1 MKAFTGF
8 AIGILAVLGAVAA
21 VFIYLKKKTEKE
33 IEYDEFDEIM
43 DSDADFDDDF
53 FDDDDE
59 VIDINSAL
67 KDLGNEFINNTL
79 PVAGK
84 YVANTLRG
92 YGSTTFIPFADS
104 ISNLISTVAKL
115 YNPPR
120 GRDRSDVVLSG
131 LYNIGLDVSSS
142 IGVPSEL
149 IRRIVKMFINTK
161 DWEFSFNPLYFIN
174 TNAGNWLEDK
184 IH

>member
-1 MKAFTGF
+1 M
-8 AIGILAVLGAVAA
+8 AIFNVLLNGDW
-21 VFIYLKKKTEKE
+21 IPEE
-33 IEYDEFDEIM
+33 
-43 DSDADFDDDF
+43 
-53 FDDDDE
+53 DDDE